1 MRISPMFCKLISLIG
16 PYPNASIVQIS
27 FLDLITYNL
36 IVLSALIE
44 LE

>member
-1 MRISPMFCKLISLIG
+1 MRISPMSSKLISLIG

-27 FLDLITYNL
+27 FLDLIAHNL
-36 IVLSALIE
+36 IFLSALPE